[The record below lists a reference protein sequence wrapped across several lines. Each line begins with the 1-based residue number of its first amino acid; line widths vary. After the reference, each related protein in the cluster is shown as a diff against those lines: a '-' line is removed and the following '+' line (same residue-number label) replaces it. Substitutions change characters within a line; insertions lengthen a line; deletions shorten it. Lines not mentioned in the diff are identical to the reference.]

1 MELRAPTRQLLAAL
15 TVMALLLAAV
25 AVPAAAA
32 GRTDVRLVADTDE
45 VPVDGTTTVAV
56 VVMDAEGG
64 VGAYNL
70 TVSLEADHARI
81 TNASAAGGAGFQR
94 NDIADDGS
102 SVRMVAALL
111 NTTDTGSVT
120 IATVTIEGTAEGRSD
135 LSLAVPELGDEEGR
149 AYTVADP
156 TGVSV
161 DVTGPFTAKPS
172 GGGDGGGDAT
182 RQGTATDTDGGADTS
197 GGSNTDGG
205 SPNDAPQSTETATPA
220 VTGSPS
226 PAAGTGTTADVA
238 SSEAGTEATPTPSET
253 RADDRPP
260 EPASGP
266 IERIQRSIPMP
277 VVGGIVLAAIVLG
290 VFVVRRR

>member
-149 AYTVADP
+149 AYTVADT

-161 DVTGPFTAKPS
+161 DVTGPSTAEPS
-172 GGGDGGGDAT
+172 GGGDGGGDAP
-182 RQGTATDTDGGADTS
+182 RQGTATDTDGGPDT
-197 GGSNTDGG
+197 DEG
-205 SPNDAPQSTETATPA
+205 SPNDATRSTETATPA

-226 PAAGTGTTADVA
+226 SAAETGTTADVA

>member
-15 TVMALLLAAV
+15 TVMVLLLAAV

-149 AYTVADP
+149 AYTVADT

-161 DVTGPFTAKPS
+161 DVTGPSTAEPS
-172 GGGDGGGDAT
+172 GGGDGGGGAP
-182 RQGTATDTDGGADTS
+182 RQGTATDTDGGPDT
-197 GGSNTDGG
+197 DEG
-205 SPNDAPQSTETATPA
+205 SPNDAPQSTETATPV

-226 PAAGTGTTADVA
+226 PAGGTGTTADVA

>member
-149 AYTVADP
+149 AYTVADT

-161 DVTGPFTAKPS
+161 DVTGPSTAKPS
-172 GGGDGGGDAT
+172 GGGDGGGGAP
-182 RQGTATDTDGGADTS
+182 RQGTATD
-197 GGSNTDGG
+197 TDGG

-226 PAAGTGTTADVA
+226 PAAGAGTTADVA
-238 SSEAGTEATPTPSET
+238 ASEAGTEATQTQSET

-266 IERIQRSIPMP
+266 IERIQRWVPLP